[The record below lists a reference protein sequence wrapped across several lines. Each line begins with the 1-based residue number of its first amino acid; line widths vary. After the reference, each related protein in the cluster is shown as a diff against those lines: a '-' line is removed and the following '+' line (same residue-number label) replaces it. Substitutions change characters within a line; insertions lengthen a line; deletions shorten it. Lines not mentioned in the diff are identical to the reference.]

1 MASTSFLDRFR
12 VDGRVAIITG
22 AGRGIGA
29 ASARALA
36 SCGADVV
43 ITARTESQ
51 LEHVAGEVEAL
62 GRKAIVVAADAND
75 LDQLAATVDVAR
87 DAFGRV
93 DIVVNNV
100 GGTGLQP
107 FLETTPG
114 FMEAAFHFNVST
126 AFALSRAAVPLMLKH
141 DGGSIV
147 NIASVMHRFVDRGFV
162 GYSTGKAALT
172 QMTRLMSADLA
183 PRIRVNAVAP
193 GSIATEALETVLT
206 NDPLRTEMERR
217 TPLGRIGEP
226 DDIAAAVLYLSSPA
240 AGFVTGAVLEVSGGL
255 WTTNLSLG
263 LPDL

>member
-1 MASTSFLDRFR
+1 MSNPEFLDRFR

-29 ASARALA
+29 ASALALA

-43 ITARTESQ
+43 LTARTETQ
-51 LEHVAGEVEAL
+51 LEQVASDVDAL
-62 GRKAIVVAADAND
+62 GRRAVVLAADAND
-75 LDQLAATVDVAR
+75 LAQLARTVDAAR
-87 DAFGRV
+87 EAFGRV

-100 GGTGLQP
+100 GGTAPQP
-107 FLETTPG
+107 FLDTTPSL
-114 FMEAAFHFNVST
+114 MEEAFHFNVST
-126 AFALSRAAVPLMLKH
+126 AFALSRAAVPLMLEH
-141 DGGSIV
+141 GGGSIV
-147 NIASVMHRFVDRGFV
+147 NIASVMHRFVDRGYV
-162 GYSTGKAALT
+162 SYSTGKAALA

-183 PRIRVNAVAP
+183 PKIRVNAVAP

-206 NDPLRTEMERR
+206 NDALRIEMERR

-255 WTTNLSLG
+255 WATNLALG

>member
-1 MASTSFLDRFR
+1 MASTSVLDRFR
-12 VDGRVAIITG
+12 VDGQVAIITG

-29 ASARALA
+29 ASALALA

-43 ITARTESQ
+43 LTARTESQ

-62 GRKAIVVAADAND
+62 GRKAVVVATDAND
-75 LDQLAATVDVAR
+75 LDHLTSTVDVAR

-100 GGTGLQP
+100 GGTELRP

-114 FMEAAFHFNVST
+114 FMEEAFHFNVST
-126 AFALSRAAVPLMLKH
+126 AFALSRAAVPLMLDH
-141 DGGSIV
+141 GGGSIV
-147 NIASVMHRFVDRGFV
+147 NIASVMHRFVDRGYL
-162 GYSTGKAALT
+162 GYSTGKAALAHV
-172 QMTRLMSADLA
+172 TRLMSADLA

-193 GSIATEALETVLT
+193 GSIATEALEMVLT
-206 NDPLRTEMERR
+206 NDALRTEMERR

-240 AGFVTGAVLEVSGGL
+240 AAFVTGAVLEVSGGL
-255 WTTNLSLG
+255 WTTNLALG
-263 LPDL
+263 FPDL

>member
-147 NIASVMHRFVDRGFV
+147 NIASVMHRFVDRGSQHRRRHRTRHLP
-162 GYSTGKAALT
+162 GRRHLQGDHLRPGLLGRLLGAAGRSLL
-172 QMTRLMSADLA
+172 QRHRPGDLQGQLE
-183 PRIRVNAVAP
+183 RQP
-193 GSIATEALETVLT
+193 GE
-206 NDPLRTEMERR
+206 ERR
-217 TPLGRIGEP
+217 QPRHP
-226 DDIAAAVLYLSSPA
+226 
-240 AGFVTGAVLEVSGGL
+240 
-255 WTTNLSLG
+255 
-263 LPDL
+263 